1 MAFDGEGNGFEVAA
15 GDDVRRVGP
24 ECLGVEMDSNLPL
37 SESELTFGSRVEIK
51 PRTTLARLFSA
62 KARGAHL

>member
-1 MAFDGEGNGFEVAA
+1 M
-15 GDDVRRVGP
+15 RHVGP

-51 PRTTLARLFSA
+51 PPMTLA
-62 KARGAHL
+62 